1 MILRPTLLRKAA
13 LATAFDH
20 FTGRPKTAYPTR
32 YHYVEICAAELA
44 AAGLRLGRIGQH
56 GLTLT
61 DGEGRSLAVVVRYV
75 TARDLRLLAA
85 FRAKGGRIA
94 YLLDDDLWAMA
105 SDTRLDPRYRGRMA
119 RFLATL
125 FPRLRDLV
133 DVAVA
138 PNRRLLERLA
148 PVPGAFLHPA
158 DLAPT
163 GDLSHFDREDGE
175 TRVLFLGTATH
186 AEDFAAVAP
195 GLAEALGAEPG
206 LRVETFLG
214 SKGEALLP
222 ASRQVAHRAPM
233 VLEDFQAWL
242 TEARHHV
249 ALAPYAINPV
259 NDGRSIIKLHQ
270 HAVAG
275 AAGIYTPTA
284 VFGPVIED
292 GRNGLFAAH
301 EPAAFRDAVLALV
314 RDRAK
319 ARAIAEGGIALS
331 RRLGDRT
338 AVAGFWARLVA
349 GETGDA

>member
-1 MILRPTLLRKAA
+1 MILRPNLLRKAA

-32 YHYVEICAAELA
+32 YHYVEICGAELA
-44 AAGLRLGRIGQH
+44 EAGLQLGRIGQH

-61 DGEGRSLAVVVRYV
+61 DGQGRSLAIVVRYV
-75 TARDLRLLAA
+75 TARDLRLLSA
-85 FRAKGGRIA
+85 FRARGGRVA

-105 SDTRLDPRYRGRMA
+105 SDTRLDPRYRGRIA
-119 RFLATL
+119 RFLSGL
-125 FPRLRDLV
+125 FPRLLERV

-148 PVPGAFLHPA
+148 PLPGAFLHPA

-163 GDLSHFDREDGE
+163 GDLAHFEGNDGQ

-195 GLAEALGAEPG
+195 GLAEALAAEPG

-214 SKGEALLP
+214 AKGEALLP
-222 ASRQVAHRAPM
+222 ASRQVAHMTPL
-233 VLEDFQAWL
+233 VLEDFQRWL
-242 TEARHHV
+242 NRARHHI
-249 ALAPYAINPV
+249 ALAPYAVNPV

-284 VFGPVIED
+284 VFAPVIED

-301 EPAAFRDAVLALV
+301 EPAAFRDAVLRLA

-319 ARAIAEGGIALS
+319 AKEIAQGGIALS

-338 AVAGFWARLVA
+338 AVAGFWADLVA
-349 GETGDA
+349 GRQPGA

>member
-1 MILRPTLLRKAA
+1 MILRPNLLRKAA

-32 YHYVEICAAELA
+32 YHYVEICGAELS
-44 AAGLRLGRIGQH
+44 AAGLQLGRIGQH

-61 DGEGRSLAVVVRYV
+61 DGHGRSLAIVVRYV
-75 TARDLRLLAA
+75 TARDLRLLSA

-105 SDTRLDPRYRGRMA
+105 SDIRLDPRYRGRIA
-119 RFLATL
+119 RFLSGL
-125 FPRLRDLV
+125 FPKLLELV
-133 DVAVA
+133 DVTVA

-148 PVPGAFLHPA
+148 PLPGAFLHPA

-163 GDLSHFDREDGE
+163 GDLAHFEANEGQ

-195 GLAEALGAEPG
+195 GLAEALAAEPG

-214 SKGEALLP
+214 AKGEALLP
-222 ASRQVAHRAPM
+222 ASRQVAHMMPM
-233 VLEDFQAWL
+233 VLEDFQRWL
-242 TEARHHV
+242 NRARHHI
-249 ALAPYAINPV
+249 ALAPYAVNPV

-284 VFGPVIED
+284 VFAPVIED
-292 GRNGLFAAH
+292 GRNGVFAAH
-301 EPAAFRDAVLALV
+301 EPAAFRDAVLRLA

-319 ARAIAEGGIALS
+319 AKEIAQGGIALS

-338 AVAGFWARLVA
+338 AVAGFWADHVA
-349 GETGDA
+349 GRQPGA